1 MDPKLALRG
10 IKAWSTMFFVS
21 HWPRQREQ
29 GEALVQLLQQRK
41 AMQREPVESG
51 IATSAKSSQG
61 LYESHFDLFHDPDE
75 GLQEL
80 VAYIRSAVAAAVAIA
95 NDHAF
100 SAKDLEIDFPDS
112 WYHITNAGGFH
123 DAHLHHGCSWCGIFY
138 LQVGQSDG
146 PGRKADGAPNG
157 GSRFYSPLD
166 RGGGYRDAGNRYLV
180 PALDLPIENGLLLIF
195 PSYLLHS
202 GLPYQG
208 QIDRIVIA
216 FNAQCFLKE
225 GSI

>member
-21 HWPRQREQ
+21 HWPRQREK
-29 GEALVQLLQQRK
+29 GGALIELLQRK
-41 AMQREPVESG
+41 RAMQREPVESG
-51 IATSAKSSQG
+51 IATTAKSSQG
-61 LYESHFDLFHDPDE
+61 LYESHFDLFQDPNE
-75 GLQEL
+75 ALQEL
-80 VAYIRSAVAAAVAIA
+80 VVYIRSAVAAAVAIA

-100 SAKDLEIDFPDS
+100 SAANLEIDFPDS
-112 WYHITNAGGFH
+112 WYHITNGGGFH

-146 PGRKADGAPNG
+146 PGKRSEGAPNG

-166 RGGGYRDAGNRYLV
+166 RGGSYRDAGNRYLV
-180 PALDLPIENGLLLIF
+180 PALDLPIEDGLLLIF

-208 QIDRIVIA
+208 GIDRMVIA

-225 GSI
+225 GAP